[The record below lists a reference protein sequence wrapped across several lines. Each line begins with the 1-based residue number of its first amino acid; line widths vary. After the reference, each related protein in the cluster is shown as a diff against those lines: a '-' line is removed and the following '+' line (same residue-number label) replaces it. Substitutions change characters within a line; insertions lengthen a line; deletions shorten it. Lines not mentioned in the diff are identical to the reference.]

1 MKQTVTDN
9 EILSKCKAILDK
21 WSAGQAYSPTQQL
34 GTDSQFVAAESYTVE
49 RFTLTTGMRTRKLHL
64 EQLKNGSDYYSNA
77 KDVDDYDIWSD
88 IKEDDK
94 RSDFDFGIE
103 ETTHART
110 CPQCNGE
117 LEVTCSSCDGKG
129 YKKCTKDHVHDHY
142 GNLLKKCPRCQG
154 RGRVNLAN
162 SKSMLCPDCDGR
174 GGVECVCHGTLKI
187 ECSRCDGRGVVTCP
201 SCEGTGR
208 LVYEWFL
215 TQKYK
220 ETKGVSHFKPHDD
233 LSDKFLAYDKLPWES
248 LYDNEVEDD
257 VFIAGVPS
265 DASDTVKQAM
275 KDVGLPEIWS
285 ARQKVIEEEAEKFR
299 SEDADAK
306 FAYSFEHASF
316 DQCDSIVRY
325 DYTYDG
331 IAHTA
336 WINLATEGVEEVE
349 NGLYA
354 SIASDTVKF
363 AEESE
368 KKGNPQDAIYY
379 YCKADAISLK
389 WGKEN
394 GTQKKRVKQY
404 RLLGFLFALP
414 IFILALPVF
423 GLALVDCK
431 VDGVGFATT
440 GVSLLLLTACM
451 VSLNEFIQFVG
462 LVIAVGTAI
471 GGKYIFGDAF
481 AADVIG
487 REALMFSLLAY
498 ALTVLVFTTD
508 FAQRLPKGR
517 VGLILGGVLGGLVA
531 APAGLLMAVKQ
542 QSFAYSTGMWPLILL
557 LTVVGTVRLPIRLKA
572 GKMQRF
578 VEKNEAKG
586 DKIRKAIE
594 RRKPGQAGM
603 VTFLVAIGVM
613 AICSILGMVFAE
625 NLDFALGNAHH
636 ALVTARTQWGVL

>member
-1 MKQTVTDN
+1 MKQTVTNN

-21 WSAGQAYSPTQQL
+21 WSAGQAYSPTRQL
-34 GTDSQFVAAESYTVE
+34 GTDSQLVAAESYTVE

-117 LEVTCSSCDGKG
+117 QEVTCSSCDGKG
-129 YKKCTKDHVHDHY
+129 YKKCTKDHVRDWR
-142 GNLLKKCPRCQG
+142 GNWMRKCPTCDGSGKNSTNRQYKCG
-154 RGRVNLAN
+154 R
-162 SKSMLCPDCDGR
+162 CDGR
-174 GGVECVCHGTLKI
+174 GYVECECHGSLKI

-414 IFILALPVF
+414 MFCIAIPLF
-423 GLALVDCK
+423 GFSLFES
-431 VDGVGFATT
+431 GVT
-440 GVSLLLLTACM
+440 GIGIAIAAVSLLMITVCM
-451 VSLNEFIQFVG
+451 VSLNELLQLVG
-462 LVIAVGTAI
+462 VLMAVGTAV

-481 AADVIG
+481 AMDIVG
-487 REALMFSLLAY
+487 REAFMFSLLAY
-498 ALTVLVFTTD
+498 ALTVVVVTTD
-508 FAQRLPKGR
+508 FAQRLPGGR
-517 VGLILGGVLGGLVA
+517 TGLVLGGVLTGLVA
-531 APAGLLMAVKQ
+531 MPTWFLMAVNQ
-542 QSFAYSTGMWPLILL
+542 QSFIYSTGMWPYILL
-557 LTVVGTVRLPIRLKA
+557 LIVIGIVRLPIRLKA

-578 VEKNEAKG
+578 VEKNEGKG

-594 RRKPGQAGM
+594 RRKPCRGGLI
-603 VTFLVAIGVM
+603 VFLAVVIAIIVVSATGG
-613 AICSILGMVFAE
+613 ILADK
-625 NLDFALGNAHH
+625 LDLVLGDAHFALIT
-636 ALVTARTQWGVL
+636 ALTQWGVL

>member
-77 KDVDDYDIWSD
+77 KDADDYDIWSD

-103 ETTHART
+103 ETTHARI
-110 CPQCNGE
+110 CPKCNGE
-117 LEVTCSSCDGKG
+117 KEVTCSSCDGKG
-129 YKKCTKDHVHDHY
+129 YKKCTCNHVHDHY
-142 GNLLKKCPRCQG
+142 GNLLKKCPLCSGSGYTGTSTNRHRCS
-154 RGRVNLAN
+154 R
-162 SKSMLCPDCDGR
+162 CDGI
-174 GGVECVCHGTLKI
+174 GGVECECHGSLKI

-201 SCEGTGR
+201 SCEGTGH
-208 LVYEWFL
+208 LVFEWFL
-215 TQKYK
+215 AQKYK
-220 ETKGVSHFKPHDD
+220 ETTGVNHFKPHDN

-248 LYDNEVEDD
+248 LYDKELEDD
-257 VFIAGVPS
+257 IFIAGVPS
-265 DASDTVKQAM
+265 DASDVAKQAM
-275 KDVGLPEIWS
+275 KDVGLSEVWL

-316 DQCDSIVRY
+316 EQCDSIVRY

-336 WINLATEGVEEVE
+336 WINLATECVEEVE

-404 RLLGFLFALP
+404 RLLGLLFALP
-414 IFILALPVF
+414 IFVIALPVF
-423 GLALVDCK
+423 GFALWCCG
-431 VDGVGFATT
+431 VDGVGLATT
-440 GVSLLLLTACM
+440 GVSLLLMTACM
-451 VSLNEFIQFVG
+451 VSLNEFIQFIG
-462 LVIAVGTAI
+462 LLMAVGTVV

-481 AADVIG
+481 ATDVVG
-487 REALMFSLLAY
+487 REAFMFSLLAY
-498 ALTVLVFTTD
+498 ALTVVVFTTD
-508 FAQRLPKGR
+508 FAQRLPGGRKGL
-517 VGLILGGVLGGLVA
+517 VLGGALAGLVA
-531 APAGLLMAVKQ
+531 APIGFLMAVKL
-542 QSFAYSTGMWPLILL
+542 QSFAYATGMWPIILL
-557 LTVVGTVRLPIRLKA
+557 LILIGIVRFPIRLKA

-578 VEKNEAKG
+578 VEKNEGKG
-586 DKIRKAIE
+586 EKIRKAIE
-594 RRKPGQAGM
+594 RRKPCRGGL
-603 VTFLVAIGVM
+603 VVFLVALGVM
-613 AICSILGMVFAE
+613 AICSALGIVLAGE
-625 NLDFALGNAHH
+625 LDFAFGDIHLAFIT
-636 ALVTARTQWGVL
+636 ALTHWGVL

>member
-1 MKQTVTDN
+1 MRQIVTDN
-9 EILSKCKAILDK
+9 EILSKCKTILDK

-77 KDVDDYDIWSD
+77 KDIDDYDIWSD

-117 LEVTCSSCDGKG
+117 QEVTCSSCDGKG
-129 YKKCTKDHVHDHY
+129 YKKCTKDHVRDWR
-142 GNLLKKCPRCQG
+142 GNWMRKCPSCDGSGKLSTNRQYKCG
-154 RGRVNLAN
+154 
-162 SKSMLCPDCDGR
+162 KCDGR
-174 GGVECVCHGTLKI
+174 GYVECECHGSLRI
-187 ECSRCDGRGVVTCP
+187 ECSRCDGKGVVTCP
-201 SCEGTGR
+201 SCEGTGH

-220 ETKGVSHFKPHDD
+220 ETKGVSHFKPHDN
-233 LSDKFLAYDKLPWES
+233 LSDKFLAYDKLPWKS
-248 LYDNEVEDD
+248 LYDKEFEDD

-265 DASDTVKQAM
+265 DASDAAKKAM
-275 KDVGLPEIWS
+275 KDVCLNETWL
-285 ARQKVIEEEAEKFR
+285 ARQKVIEEEAEKFK
-299 SEDADAK
+299 SEDKEAK

-331 IAHTA
+331 VAHTA

-404 RLLGFLFALP
+404 RLLGLLFALP
-414 IFILALPVF
+414 MFAVALPVF
-423 GLALVDCK
+423 GFALLDCG
-431 VDGVGFATT
+431 VDGVGLATT
-440 GVSLLLLTACM
+440 AASLLLVTACM
-451 VSLNEFIQFVG
+451 VSLNEFIQFIG
-462 LVIAVGTAI
+462 LLIAVGTAV

-481 AADVIG
+481 VADVIG

-498 ALTVLVFTTD
+498 ALTVLVLTTD

-517 VGLILGGVLGGLVA
+517 IGLVLGGVLGGLVA
-531 APAGLLMAVKQ
+531 APAGFLMAVNQ

-557 LTVVGTVRLPIRLKA
+557 LAVVGIVRLPIRLKA

-578 VEKNEAKG
+578 VEKNEGKG

-594 RRKPGQAGM
+594 RRKPGQVGM
-603 VTFLVAIGVM
+603 VAFMLAIGVM

-625 NLDFALGNAHH
+625 NLDFALGNAHL
-636 ALVTARTQWGVL
+636 ALVTALTQWGVL